1 MLEAYERSPSAFD
14 LAIFTVKSYD
24 TAAAVAELQ
33 QALADTGAPP
43 PALLSVQNGVGNEA
57 MLAQLA
63 APVIAG
69 SITTPVSITAPGI
82 IRIDKP
88 RYGLGLAPWRSEGD
102 KATGRQGD
110 DAAGDAVFSGVCG
123 VMELAGFAVKP
134 YPDAAGMKWTKLLM
148 NITGNATCAILNEP
162 PETVFADT
170 RMVDLEI
177 RAWRETLAVMR
188 AAHIAPVDLER
199 YPFGKL
205 APLIRYAPLALIRPV
220 LRKQIGG
227 ARGGKLPSLHIDL
240 YNNKGK
246 SEVRWLNGAVAEK
259 GKAVGVATPVNALL
273 TKTLLR
279 LVEHPGRTQ
288 RLEGRTR
295 SAVGGGARLTSCCP
309 LPDGQGSV
317 MTSLLTNSPL
327 ASGQNPGPKT
337 TISAQGDR
345 RQRKRTLPARG
356 ASGVFAALAA
366 RSRRQDR
373 RPAAAASPPVSP
385 GSSGQ

>member
-1 MLEAYERSPSAFD
+1 MAWNILIIGAGAIGSLVGGKLALAQQQVTLVGRRTFVEQVRARGLQLTDEQGAHTIRNLRVAASMLEAYDRSPSAFD

-273 TKTLLR
+273 TETLLR
-279 LVEHPGRTQ
+279 LVEHP
-288 RLEGRTR
+288 EDR
-295 SAVGGGARLTSCCP
+295 SNWQGAHDQLWATV
-309 LPDGQGSV
+309 QG
-317 MTSLLTNSPL
+317 
-327 ASGQNPGPKT
+327 
-337 TISAQGDR
+337 
-345 RQRKRTLPARG
+345 
-356 ASGVFAALAA
+356 
-366 RSRRQDR
+366 
-373 RPAAAASPPVSP
+373 
-385 GSSGQ
+385 